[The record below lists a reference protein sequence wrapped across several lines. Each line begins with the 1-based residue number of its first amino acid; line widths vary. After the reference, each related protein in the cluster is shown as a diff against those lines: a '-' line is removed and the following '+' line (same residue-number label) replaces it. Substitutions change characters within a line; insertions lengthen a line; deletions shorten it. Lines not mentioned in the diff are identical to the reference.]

1 MTGINPNKK
10 IYCGV
15 DIGGT
20 KILAALIDGTGKILA
35 RKKCATLQ
43 KVPAQRIYAQVRT
56 HLQGFFKEQKLDINQ
71 LKGICLGVPGI
82 VRPNNTDILRT
93 PNINLANFPLAQ
105 RLSRLFGV
113 RVILGNDVN
122 LGLLGEKWLG
132 AARDAKN
139 VIGLFPGTGV
149 GGAIIVDGKL
159 LYGAQG
165 IAGEL
170 GHVIIDQNST
180 KESAG
185 LHGTLEALTS
195 RRAVERE
202 IRDAVKAGTKSLVT
216 KIQGDDLAQIKSRV
230 IAQALAKKDPLTVSV
245 INELCRTLG
254 NACISMRHILNPE
267 MIVLGG
273 GMMEACGT
281 YILPRVRRRSGA
293 NPFLAG
299 IDHCR
304 IVLSEL
310 GDDAVILGAVA
321 LLKKDLK
328 KKQTLKSKKYP
339 LVTLQR
345 GDKVH
350 IDDMTIDKSFYIRAD
365 GKIKELNGGT
375 DFKIFLQKNM
385 IDARIIRRFCKKK
398 TEVLIVARKNRAIRV
413 TKDGRDYLNRHSIEC
428 KMLSIRQAVRAYT
441 TLNKRKALFV
451 SQKPAG

>member
-1 MTGINPNKK
+1 MDTNKK

-43 KVPAQRIYAQVRT
+43 KVSAQRIYTQLAA
-56 HLQGFFKEQKLDINQ
+56 HLQAFFKEQKLDVNQ
-71 LKGICLGVPGI
+71 LQGICLGVPGI
-82 VRPNNTDILRT
+82 VRPNQTDILRT

-132 AARDAKN
+132 AAKAVNN
-139 VIGLFPGTGV
+139 VIGIFPGTGV

-159 LYGAQG
+159 LYGTQG

-170 GHVIIDQNST
+170 GHVIIDQNSAR
-180 KESAG
+180 ESAG
-185 LHGTLEALTS
+185 LQGTWEALMS

-202 IRDAVKAGTKSLVT
+202 IRERIEAGQKSLIT
-216 KIQGDDLAQIKSRV
+216 KIQGNDLTQIKSRV
-230 IAQALAKKDPLTVSV
+230 LAQALAKKDPLTVGV
-245 INELCRTLG
+245 INEMCRTLG
-254 NACISMRHILNPE
+254 NACISMQHILNPE

-273 GMMEACGT
+273 GLMEACGT
-281 YILPRVRRRSGA
+281 YILPRIRRQSNT

-299 IDHCR
+299 IDHCQ
-304 IVLSEL
+304 IVLSQL

-328 KKQTLKSKKYP
+328 SKQTLKSKKYP

-345 GDKVH
+345 GNKVH

-365 GKIKELNGGT
+365 GKIKELNGNT
-375 DFKIFLQKNM
+375 DFKIFSHKNM
-385 IDARIIRRFCKKK
+385 IDAQIIRRFCRKK
-398 TEVLIVARKNRAIRV
+398 TDVLIIAKKDRAIRL
-413 TKDGRDYLNRHSIEC
+413 TKDGREYMNQHAIDC
-428 KMLSIRQAVRAYT
+428 KILSIREAIKAYT
-441 TLNKRKALFV
+441 TQTKRKALFV
-451 SQKPAG
+451 SQKLSV

>member
-1 MTGINPNKK
+1 M
-10 IYCGV
+10 
-15 DIGGT
+15 
-20 KILAALIDGTGKILA
+20 
-35 RKKCATLQ
+35 
-43 KVPAQRIYAQVRT
+43 
-56 HLQGFFKEQKLDINQ
+56 
-71 LKGICLGVPGI
+71 
-82 VRPNNTDILRT
+82 RT

-122 LGLLGEKWLG
+122 LGLLGERWLG
-132 AARDAKN
+132 AARDAKDI
-139 VIGLFPGTGV
+139 IGLFPGTGV

-180 KESAG
+180 RESAG
-185 LHGTLEALTS
+185 LRGTIEALTS

-202 IRDAVKAGTKSLVT
+202 IREAVKAGKKTLIT
-216 KIQGDDLAQIKSRV
+216 ELQGKDLTLIKSRV
-230 IAQALAKKDPLTVSV
+230 IAQALAKKDPVTISV
-245 INELCRTLG
+245 MNELCRTLG

-267 MIVLGG
+267 LIVLGG
-273 GMMEACGT
+273 GLMEACGS
-281 YILPRVRRRSGA
+281 YILPRVRRRSHA

-328 KKQTLKSKKYP
+328 KKQTLKSKRYP

-350 IDDMTIDKSFYIRAD
+350 IDNMTIDKSFYIRAD
-365 GKIKELNGGT
+365 GVIKELDGST
-375 DFKIFLQKNM
+375 DFKIFIQKNM
-385 IDARIIRRFCKKK
+385 IDEQIIRRFCKKK
-398 TEVLIVARKNRAIRV
+398 TDVLIVARKNRAIRV
-413 TKDGRDYLNRHSIEC
+413 TRDGRDYMNQHAIEC
-428 KMLSIRQAVRAYT
+428 KLLSIREAIKAYT

>member
-1 MTGINPNKK
+1 MTITKTK
-10 IYCGV
+10 RVYCGV

-20 KILAALIDGTGKILA
+20 KILAALVDGSGAVLA
-35 RKKCATLQ
+35 RKKCTTLQ
-43 KVPAQRIYAQVRT
+43 KASAQRIYDQVRT
-56 HLQGFFKEQKLDINQ
+56 HLQGFFKEQKLDLNQ
-71 LKGICLGVPGI
+71 LKGICLGIPGI
-82 VRPNNTDILRT
+82 VRPNKTDILRT

-122 LGLLGEKWLG
+122 LGLLGERWLG
-132 AARDAKN
+132 AARDAKDI
-139 VIGLFPGTGV
+139 IGLFPGTGV

-180 KESAG
+180 RESAG
-185 LHGTLEALTS
+185 LRGTIEALTS

-202 IRDAVKAGTKSLVT
+202 IREAVKAGKKTLIT
-216 KIQGDDLAQIKSRV
+216 ELQGKDLTLIKSRV
-230 IAQALAKKDPLTVSV
+230 IAQALAKKDPVTISV
-245 INELCRTLG
+245 MNELCRTLG

-267 MIVLGG
+267 LIVLGG
-273 GMMEACGT
+273 GLMEACGS
-281 YILPRVRRRSGA
+281 YILPRVRRRSHA

-328 KKQTLKSKKYP
+328 KKQTLKSKRYP

-350 IDDMTIDKSFYIRAD
+350 IDNMTIDKSFYIRAD
-365 GKIKELNGGT
+365 GVIKELDGST
-375 DFKIFLQKNM
+375 DFKIFIQKNM
-385 IDARIIRRFCKKK
+385 IDEQIIRRFCKKK
-398 TEVLIVARKNRAIRV
+398 TDVLIVARKNRAIRV
-413 TKDGRDYLNRHSIEC
+413 TRDGRDYMNQHAIEC
-428 KMLSIRQAVRAYT
+428 KLLSIREAIKAYT